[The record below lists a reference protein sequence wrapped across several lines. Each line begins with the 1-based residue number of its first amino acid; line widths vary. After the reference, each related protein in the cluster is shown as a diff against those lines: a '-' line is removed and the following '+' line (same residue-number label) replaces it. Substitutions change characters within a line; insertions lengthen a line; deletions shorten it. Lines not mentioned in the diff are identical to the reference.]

1 MTVKELIEK
10 LKEQDQDAE
19 IQVITV
25 LKNGY
30 WDRTSEPKITEHENM
45 FGKRVFIA

>member
-1 MTVKELIEK
+1 MTVKDLV
-10 LKEQDQDAE
+10 EQLQGYDQEAE

-25 LKNGY
+25 KSNGY

-45 FGKRVFIA
+45 FGKRVFIE